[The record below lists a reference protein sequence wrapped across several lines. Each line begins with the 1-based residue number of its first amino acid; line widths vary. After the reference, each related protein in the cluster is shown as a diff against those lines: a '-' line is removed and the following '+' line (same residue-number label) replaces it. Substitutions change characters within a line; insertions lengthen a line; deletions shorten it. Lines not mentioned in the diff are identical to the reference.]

1 MIAVVCVRDCVCVC
15 AYIRYAATTA
25 IGASLQGVATAM
37 AITDGDSDAC
47 GTELVVVSV
56 SRYALALLP
65 STYAV
70 VMGLCVCVCVRVLVP
85 TKHYPLALKEVV
97 HECYSCCSSLTV
109 A

>member
-70 VMGLCVCVCVRVLVP
+70 VMGLCVCVCACACPHQTLSASVEGGS
-85 TKHYPLALKEVV
+85 A
-97 HECYSCCSSLTV
+97 
-109 A
+109 